1 MIKAIH
7 HIGINVRD
15 LDRMIRFYHD
25 AFGFELVGET
35 FGWDADP
42 KTDTLIDVN
51 GSAARAA
58 ILRSASCV
66 LDVFQYS
73 APAPEVV
80 LPLRPHDRGYTHLCV
95 EVTDIEQD
103 MAHLQAAGMDFTD
116 RQPVDMGVV
125 KAIYGYDPEGNL
137 IEILQAIPGSGMAM
151 AELTGAGAD

>member
-1 MIKAIH
+1 MIRAIH

-15 LDRMIRFYHD
+15 MERMIRFYRE
-25 AFGFELVGET
+25 AFGFEVVGKP

-42 KTDTLIDVN
+42 KTDTVIDVA

-66 LDVFQYS
+66 LEVFQYS
-73 APAPEVV
+73 APAPEVT

-95 EVTDIEQD
+95 EVTDIDNDLAQ
-103 MAHLQAAGMDFTD
+103 LTAAGMDFTG

-137 IEILQAIPGSGMAM
+137 IEILQAMPGSGMKI
-151 AELTGAGAD
+151 AELVEAKG